1 MTKQISK
8 QKLNIPTAA
17 DEAVVISRNK
27 FEAIRKILAGVH
39 DSLGRINELLA
50 SDLTAQTPLADLVVT
65 VGAMNDELNSIDGGK
80 VIEGVFDGFKMI
92 SNEGKTYDVPANY
105 ASKSKLVEGDILKL
119 TVKKNGTF
127 IYKQIS
133 PVERRRVVGT
143 LSIEESSGQYYVM
156 VEGKAYKV
164 LPASVTYYK
173 GNIGDE
179 AIVLVPKD
187 GGSGWGAIEN
197 IIKK

>member
-1 MTKQISK
+1 MAKQTSK

-27 FEAIRKILAGVH
+27 FEAIRKILSSIH
-39 DSLGRINELLA
+39 DSLGRINELMSA
-50 SDLTAQTPLADLVVT
+50 DLTSQLPLNDLVVT
-65 VGAMNDELNSIDGGK
+65 VGAMSDELNAMDGEK

-133 PVERRRVVGT
+133 PVERKRVVGT

-156 VEGKAYKV
+156 VDGKAFKV